1 MSEQT
6 LQKELQASADVGG
19 AGQPTDPSSVK
30 PKVSG
35 KSSSSLPGTAQADS
49 GSDSPQKNGPES
61 PAPNFPV
68 DSYRAAAI
76 HLRRPFT
83 AEAVKW
89 KVQAEFGSE
98 KALIVPYID
107 ARLVIERLNLVCPHL
122 WHDEYEALAGGKGL
136 LCRLTIDGVT
146 RLDVGSG
153 YQGKGLYSDAFK
165 RASVKFGV
173 GVSLYAL
180 PQIIFGTGDGLL
192 RKQGKKDSL
201 VLTDSGLARCASGYR
216 AWLKEAGETFGEAL
230 DHGDVEGAYGDVE
243 AETAAPEA
251 ESPAELETP
260 KKVAGVAAAAL
271 IDKAEELQKRIP
283 AKTKSKATLKRE
295 LAGVWHDEDLLKE
308 YVTTLGAVADA

>member
-1 MSEQT
+1 MSEPT
-6 LQKELQASADVGG
+6 LQEELQASADVGG
-19 AGQPTDPSSVK
+19 AGQDPSSVE

-49 GSDSPQKNGPES
+49 GPTSPQNNGPES
-61 PAPNFPV
+61 PAPNFSV
-68 DSYRAAAI
+68 DSYRAAAM

-89 KVQAEFGSE
+89 KVQAEFGGD

-122 WHDEYEALAGGKGL
+122 WHDEYEPLAGGQGL
-136 LCRLTIDGVT
+136 LCRLTIDGIT
-146 RLDVGSG
+146 RLDVGSD
-153 YQGKGLYSDAFK
+153 YKGKGLYSDAFK
-165 RASVKFGV
+165 RAAVKFGV

-180 PQIIFGTGDGLL
+180 PQIIFSTTDGLL
-192 RKQGKKDSL
+192 RKQGKKESL

-243 AETAAPEA
+243 AETAAPET
-251 ESPAELETP
+251 EVPAEPEQP
-260 KKVAGVAAAAL
+260 RKVIGAAGAAL
-271 IDKAEELQKRIP
+271 IEKAEELQKAIP
-283 AKTKSKATLKRE
+283 AKKKSKATLKRE

-308 YVTTLGAVADA
+308 YVTTLEGLADA